1 MTFVIICIF
10 MWMSTLLVVMM
21 SLELLPIGLS
31 GLPDEWRLLLE
42 SSNISKDD
50 VINNGEAVI
59 NALAYQFKPEA
70 IPTAQDMLDMDAML
84 RDSKCVLFGSFI
96 ESFIREEDPKEYY
109 RGLKE
114 VLGEGG
120 YSTVYT

>member
-1 MTFVIICIF
+1 M
-10 MWMSTLLVVMM
+10 
-21 SLELLPIGLS
+21 S

-84 RDSKCVLFGSFI
+84 RDSKSVVFGSI
-96 ESFIREEDPKEYY
+96 HRII
-109 RGLKE
+109 
-114 VLGEGG
+114 
-120 YSTVYT
+120 YS

>member
-1 MTFVIICIF
+1 

-21 SLELLPIGLS
+21 SLEFLPIGLS

-59 NALAYQFKPEA
+59 NALAYQFKPEV

-96 ESFIREEDPKEYY
+96 ESFIREDPKEYY

-120 YSTVYT
+120 YSTVYA